1 MKREYLREIRGK
13 VYGNGKVRALFSLGL
28 DTVERLVELI
38 GTDFE
43 RNMVEDIYHYFL
55 YLLKPFLILKQYLS
69 QEYKT
74 SPPVYQLA
82 LSRLKSSQEEEK
94 AHSPLKQDAEQE
106 EEFDRTYRR
115 LYGRVSIVIG

>member
-1 MKREYLREIRGK
+1 MPQEFHTFRHIIKDLNILHKKSQDSLLKYLKQKHGDLISPEEENEMKREYLREIRGK

-43 RNMVEDIYHYFL
+43 RSMVEDIYHYFL

-69 QEYKT
+69 QEYQT
-74 SPPVYQLA
+74 SPPV
-82 LSRLKSSQEEEK
+82 
-94 AHSPLKQDAEQE
+94 
-106 EEFDRTYRR
+106 
-115 LYGRVSIVIG
+115 